1 MTRHR
6 IAFTTALA
14 GIVGAA
20 TLALAPIGARAQD
33 AGTTENGLT
42 LYKQECETCHGV
54 TGKGDGPASYL
65 LFPKPRDFT
74 KGSFKVRTTGTGQLP
89 TDADLQRT
97 LELGFPGSGMPNFAH
112 VSEAD
117 RSEIIDVVKS
127 FLPEGRQQTDEIVE
141 PPEPSASTEALVA
154 QGAQVYTMMGCDRCH
169 GPEGRADGPASAT
182 LKDEWGNAA
191 RANDFTR
198 GIYKGG
204 ATDQDVYLRF
214 ITGMMGTPMPSYGGI
229 MTDEQAYALVHYVK
243 SLAGDIEAAVQPKHE
258 ALTAVRVPGA
268 VPVDPKDSVWVD
280 APESNLPVML
290 LHQRQDVIRN
300 LRVKA
305 AHNGADVAICL
316 EWDDP
321 TPDMSILRHEDFSDA
336 VAVQFAL
343 GDDTTVETLT
353 MGIAQSPINIWHWQA
368 ARQMDVERY
377 RDVETVYP
385 GMVSDDYPWS
395 DTAFPNQ
402 PESGAAESIPTPSEY
417 ETTFITA
424 LAAGNPVSKPEGVRA
439 VHEFNAAGFGSLTS
453 QPETA
458 QSVRGVGVWDNG
470 VWKVVVVRRMKS
482 TDKRDAHFQA
492 GDSIA
497 LAFAVWDG
505 SHGDRNGQKA
515 VTNWNTLTLAR

>member
-1 MTRHR
+1 M
-6 IAFTTALA
+6 
-14 GIVGAA
+14 
-20 TLALAPIGARAQD
+20 
-33 AGTTENGLT
+33 
-42 LYKQECETCHGV
+42 
-54 TGKGDGPASYL
+54 
-65 LFPKPRDFT
+65 
-74 KGSFKVRTTGTGQLP
+74 P

-112 VSEAD
+112 ISEAD
-117 RSEIIDVVKS
+117 RAEMIDVVKS
-127 FLPEGRQQTDEIVE
+127 FLPAGRQQTDEVVE
-141 PPEPSASTEALVA
+141 PPEPTASTEALVT
-154 QGAQVYTMMGCDRCH
+154 QGGEVYKMMGCDRCH
-169 GPEGRADGPASAT
+169 GPEGRADGPASDT
-182 LKDEWGNAA
+182 LKDEWGNAI

-204 ATDQDVYLRF
+204 AADQDVYLRF

-229 MTDEQAYALVHYVK
+229 MTDDQAYALVHYVK
-243 SLAGDIEAAVQPKHE
+243 SLAGDVEAAVQPKQE
-258 ALTAVRVPGA
+258 TLRAVRVSGD
-268 VPVDPKDSVWVD
+268 VPVDPMDSVWVD
-280 APESNLPVML
+280 APESSLPVML

-321 TPDMSILRHEDFSDA
+321 TPNASILRHEDFSDA

-343 GDDTTVETLT
+343 GDDTTIETLT
-353 MGIAQSPINIWHWQA
+353 MGVAQSPINIWHWQA
-368 ARQMDVERY
+368 AREMDVARY

-385 GMVSDDYPWS
+385 GMVADDYPWS
-395 DTAFPNQ
+395 GTAYPNR
-402 PESGAAESIPTPSEY
+402 PESGSASSIAVPTDY
-417 ETTFITA
+417 ETTFLTA

-439 VHEFNAAGFGSLTS
+439 VHELNAAGFGSLTS

-458 QSVRGVGVWDNG
+458 QSVEGVGVWDNG

-482 TDKRDAHFQA
+482 TDKRDADFQV
-492 GDSIA
+492 GGSIS

-515 VTNWNTLTLAR
+515 VTNWNILTLAR